1 MFQVTVLGSSS
12 ATPAFKRHL
21 TAQIVEH
28 NSRMFLIDCGEATQ
42 FQLLRYKI
50 KLTRLDAIFISHLH
64 GDHFFGLVGLLCTL
78 SNQER
83 LRPLDLYCPVGL
95 KAILQMQFKAS
106 DTRLKY
112 ELCIH
117 ELEEESS
124 VRIFEN
130 QCLEVLTIPLQ
141 HRIYCNGFLFRDKP
155 RRPRFD
161 IEQAREDLIPVQYY
175 GLIKS
180 GNNVTLPD
188 GRNID
193 ASEYLLPPAASHA
206 YAYCSD
212 TRYTESIL
220 PLIQGVTVLYHEAT
234 FLHEM
239 VSKAEMTM
247 HSTAHEAADIALK
260 AGVGRLILG
269 HFSARYQD
277 LTPLLIEARN
287 HFPESYLSVEGEK
300 VVIA

>member
-1 MFQVTVLGSSS
+1 MFQVTILGSSS

-21 TAQIVEH
+21 SAQIVEH
-28 NSRMFLIDCGEATQ
+28 NSRLFLIDCGEGTQ

-50 KLTRLDAIFISHLH
+50 RINRLDAIFISHLH

-83 LRPLDLYCPVGL
+83 LRPLHLYCPPGL
-95 KAILQMQFKAS
+95 QSILEMQFQAS

-112 ELCIH
+112 ELLIH
-117 ELEEESS
+117 ELSS
-124 VRIFEN
+124 SDSTLIFEN
-130 QCLEVLTIPLQ
+130 QCLEVVTIPLR

-161 IEQAREDLIPVQYY
+161 IVQAKEDLIPVQYF
-175 GLIKS
+175 GLLKS
-180 GNNVTLPD
+180 GNDVTLPD
-188 GRNID
+188 GRMIS
-193 ASEYLLPPAASHA
+193 AVEYLLSPAPSYS

-220 PLIQGVTVLYHEAT
+220 PYIQGVTVLYHEST

-247 HSTAHEAADIALK
+247 HSTAYEAADIAK
-260 AGVGRLILG
+260 QAGVRRLILG

-277 LTPLLIEARN
+277 LEPLLVEARR
-287 HFPESYLSVEGEK
+287 HFSESYLSEEG
-300 VVIA
+300 IAIDIA